1 MTAFK
6 GWKAVAAD
14 ALSEG
19 RKGLILG
26 GLVALGVV
34 AAAAFMRERSH
45 NSLLDITPGQMP
57 TCTSSVARH
66 GLRRTIDGS
75 PAAEQTGLV
84 VQRIG
89 SVSEGIPDTGSNP
102 DRRTC
107 LAEVFTNAGRDLVVF
122 TLTWSSA
129 EQADVYLEIPGGLP
143 FVPNR

>member
-1 MTAFK
+1 
-6 GWKAVAAD
+6 
-14 ALSEG
+14 
-19 RKGLILG
+19 
-26 GLVALGVV
+26 
-34 AAAAFMRERSH
+34 
-45 NSLLDITPGQMP
+45 MP

-66 GLRRTIDGS
+66 GLRQTIDGS

-89 SVSEGIPDTGSNP
+89 PVSEDIPATGPNP

-129 EQADVYLEIPGGLP
+129 EQAGVYLEIPGGLP
-143 FVPNR
+143 IVPNR

>member
-57 TCTSSVARH
+57 TGTSSVARH

-89 SVSEGIPDTGSNP
+89 PVSEDIPATGP
-102 DRRTC
+102 
-107 LAEVFTNAGRDLVVF
+107 
-122 TLTWSSA
+122 
-129 EQADVYLEIPGGLP
+129 
-143 FVPNR
+143 